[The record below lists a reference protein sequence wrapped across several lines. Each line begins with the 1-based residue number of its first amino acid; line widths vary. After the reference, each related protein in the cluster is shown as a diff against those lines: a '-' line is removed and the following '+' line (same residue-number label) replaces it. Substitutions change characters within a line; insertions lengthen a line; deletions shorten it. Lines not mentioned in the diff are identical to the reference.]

1 MSQVQN
7 HFQASFPDGA
17 GHFEMVPL
25 LVTVGADSP
34 VLEAVY
40 LHEYAED
47 DFRIVARAMWVQDS
61 KGERT
66 KEDIDYECEAYKDV
80 NTKVPWR
87 QKVEGGWH
95 SLLYLEGSPSPTST
109 E

>member
-1 MSQVQN
+1 
-7 HFQASFPDGA
+7 
-17 GHFEMVPL
+17 MVPL

-40 LHEYAED
+40 LHEYAEE
-47 DFRIVARAMWVQDS
+47 DFRIVARATWLQD
-61 KGERT
+61 GNGDRIQE
-66 KEDIDYECEAYKDV
+66 EIDYDCEAYKDV
-80 NTKVPWR
+80 NTRVPWR

-95 SLLYLEGSPSPTST
+95 SLLYLEGSPSPTSS